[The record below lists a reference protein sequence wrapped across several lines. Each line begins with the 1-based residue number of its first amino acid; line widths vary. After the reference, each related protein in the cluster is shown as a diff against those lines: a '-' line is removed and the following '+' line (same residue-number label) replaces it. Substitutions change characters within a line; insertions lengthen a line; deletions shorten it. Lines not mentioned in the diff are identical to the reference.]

1 LRKQFNKSIIRV
13 SHGPFVC
20 SCWHPI
26 ATFNLDLSSTM
37 VRDTDLV
44 QLTTQKLLI
53 STYIVASEAELIIR
67 TLIFE
72 RRKGLAAEAL
82 KIGINHQIQ
91 PVHKVHL

>member
-1 LRKQFNKSIIRV
+1 
-13 SHGPFVC
+13 
-20 SCWHPI
+20 
-26 ATFNLDLSSTM
+26 
-37 VRDTDLV
+37 V